1 MNPAAAAPRPAWL
14 RPTLLA
20 TPLLLLFAALL
31 IYPVGQLLLL
41 SVYSDGAFTTA
52 KYRQLFESSVYVD
65 VLLITLKIAA
75 PILMAGVV
83 VGLVISL
90 LQSITS
96 IQEQTL
102 AFVPKIA
109 AMMLVAVLLLPWI
122 VQRLVEFT
130 VEMLSGF

>member
-1 MNPAAAAPRPAWL
+1 MYYDDN
-14 RPTLLA
+14 
-20 TPLLLLFAALL
+20 
-31 IYPVGQLLLL
+31 I
-41 SVYSDGAFTTA
+41 
-52 KYRQLFESSVYVD
+52 VD
-65 VLLITLKIAA
+65 LVREMLLITLKIAA